1 MNNQKV
7 KLTNKLVN
15 SFKSNTFA
23 ADGSKGKA
31 YFVQEETAPGL
42 NLRVQPTWK
51 DKKGNEFEG
60 SKTWIFRHHSRRD
73 KTVKDWKVG
82 RASDITLEKAKQEVS
97 SIKVKL
103 AKGIE
108 PSVER
113 KKKEAE
119 EILGGLVKKYCQT
132 HLTVS
137 NGFRQNTITGIKDC
151 FRVWIFRKTK
161 DLSCIKRFID
171 KDISKLKITKVDKD
185 LIKEIH
191 KSIGS
196 TGKTY
201 AANRFVAYLK
211 MFFTWAIE
219 NKYFEKENPCKIKK
233 ELLFPEKRYEGRL
246 TSDERER
253 VYDNAIL
260 IDHRSGRLNLDQYVA
275 RVLRPV
281 ESLLAAFQ
289 LASGRRTKS
298 EAASIR
304 WDMINFPLKQIT
316 YDQTKTSK
324 KNDKYTF
331 PLGPKAIE
339 ILQLIER
346 DRLNNPD
353 SPFYFKLGDI
363 RMKYVFPTRKYGSKT
378 GAGKICTTPYVQ
390 TIKQTWSKLLKMAG
404 VERKLKNYASRHTV
418 GSIVIEETS
427 DPNAV
432 AEILGTTVETALG
445 YAATSQG
452 KVRRILD
459 QIDRKKIQEPLKI
472 VK

>member
-15 SFKSNTFA
+15 GFKSNTFT
-23 ADGSKGKA
+23 ADGKKGKP
-31 YFVQEETAPGL
+31 YFIQEETAPGL

-51 DKKGNEFEG
+51 DKQGNEFQG
-60 SKTWIFRHHSRRD
+60 TKTWIFRHHSRRD
-73 KTVKDWKVG
+73 KNVKDWKIG
-82 RASDITLEKAKQEVS
+82 RAGDITLEKAKQEVS
-97 SIKVKL
+97 ALKVKL

-119 EILGGLVKKYCQT
+119 EVLGSLVKKYCQT

-137 NGFRQNTITGIKDC
+137 NGFRENTITGIKDC

-171 KDISKLKITKVDKD
+171 KDISKLKITKVDRD
-185 LIKEIH
+185 LIREIH

-233 ELLFPEKRYEGRL
+233 ELLFPEKRYDGRL

-260 IDHRSGRLNLDQYVA
+260 IDHRSGRLNLDQYA
-275 RVLRPV
+275 LKSLRPV

-298 EAASIR
+298 EAACIR

-324 KNDKYTF
+324 KNERYTF

-339 ILQLIER
+339 ILQLIEK

-353 SPFYFKLGDI
+353 SPFYFELGDL
-363 RMKYVFPTRKYGSKT
+363 RMKYVFPSRVYGSKS
-378 GAGKICTTPYVQ
+378 KTPHVQ

-432 AEILGTTVETALG
+432 ADILGTTVETALG

-459 QIDRKKIQEPLKI
+459 QIDRKKTPEPLKI